1 MHLVNKLKTV
11 APGLKLGTHS
21 LRASGA
27 TTAANASG
35 VSDRC
40 LKRHGRW
47 KTDVA
52 KDGYIDDSVEKRL
65 SITKKL
71 KL

>member
-1 MHLVNKLKTV
+1 MV

-35 VSDRC
+35 VSDRY
-40 LKRHGRW
+40 LKRHGCW

-52 KDGYIDDSVEKRL
+52 KGGYIDDSVEKR
-65 SITKKL
+65 
-71 KL
+71 